1 MATEYKFMGMNM
13 ERVSLLYGSFLIL
26 WGFIVSSL
34 SGSASFT
41 SYIPSI
47 LGVFII
53 IFALLA
59 IIVSSKK
66 KLFMHIVVTF
76 GLIIFIG
83 GLDLIRNYSDLF
95 DNFWA
100 DLSKLMM
107 MITGLFF
114 TYLCVKSFIHARKNK
129 TS

>member
-1 MATEYKFMGMNM
+1 MTQEYKFMGMNM
-13 ERVSLLYGSFLIL
+13 ERVSLLYGSFLVI
-26 WGFIVSSL
+26 WGLIVSSL
-34 SGSASFT
+34 SGSSSFT

-47 LGVFII
+47 LGAFII
-53 IFALLA
+53 MFALLA
-59 IIVSSKK
+59 IIISSKK

>member
-13 ERVSLLYGSFLIL
+13 ERVSLVYGSFLFL
-26 WGFIVSSL
+26 WGLIVSSL

-129 TS
+129 TI

>member
-53 IFALLA
+53 VFALLA
-59 IIVSSKK
+59 IIISSKK

>member
-53 IFALLA
+53 VFALLA
-59 IIVSSKK
+59 IIISSKK

-76 GLIIFIG
+76 GLMTFIG